1 MNTHTHTH
9 TILLAFAYL
18 NLQFLI
24 LFILFRGDSFSK
36 HLASLTLLLQC
47 LIASVN
53 MTFSWAAALKHLTHY
68 QWSGGS
74 HRFTTE
80 QLRSGGGNNKAT
92 GHWAYSLG
100 ILLGSA
106 AQACDVRIQTH
117 AFLCSP
123 AFQILPSQLS
133 SHSLTKH
140 LLCAIR
146 CVRR

>member
-1 MNTHTHTH
+1 MFDCKRQYDF
-9 TILLAFAYL
+9 LLGSSSQTSHPL
-18 NLQFLI
+18 
-24 LFILFRGDSFSK
+24 
-36 HLASLTLLLQC
+36 
-47 LIASVN
+47 SVVER
-53 MTFSWAAALKHLTHY
+53 
-68 QWSGGS
+68 QP

-133 SHSLTKH
+133 SHRVLPSTYYMPFAVLDAENLRGIKISLVPGWNGENESHEDTEE
-140 LLCAIR
+140 
-146 CVRR
+146 